1 MIEAVRQERD
11 GAVAILVVDAPP
23 VNALGQDVRRG
34 LAEGLAAALADPG
47 VRAVVIA
54 AAGRIFSA
62 GADIREFGQ
71 PPAPDVP
78 LLPELCNR
86 IEASAKPV
94 VAALQGDALGGGME
108 LALAAHVRL
117 AAPEVRLGLPEVTLG
132 LCPGAGGTQR
142 LPRIAGA
149 EVALRLMLTGRS
161 IGATE
166 AQAAGVVDA
175 VVAEDLRGAAVALAA
190 ELAAEG
196 AAPRRSADRREGMR
210 DGAAYLAAVA
220 AARAAHAADRLP
232 APGRI
237 IAAVEAAQLLPF
249 EQGLAFERAAFEDL
263 RASPESAG
271 LRHAFQVERRL
282 RDYPEARAVARA
294 VASVGVV
301 GLGRTG
307 AAIAHL
313 LIGAGVPVTVAEKD
327 ADALVA
333 GLERIA
339 DLQERDVATG
349 RLSAAARDADW
360 DRLVPTL
367 ALSALGAVDLVIE
380 AVPEDPAAKTAV
392 LRDIAAVARPGA
404 VIATTGAWTDM
415 AALASLS
422 GRAADVVGLR
432 LGVPVGRMALAELGV
447 GPATAPEAV
456 ATLATLLRRLCR
468 VVVREAAAPGL
479 VGHRMIAALRTAA
492 DFLLEDGATPQQVD
506 TALRAW
512 GFAMGPYQAADLA
525 GLEKAWAH
533 RQRLTPGRDPAA
545 RYCEL
550 ADLLVESGRLG
561 QETGRGY
568 YLYDEGRPGREDG
581 EVLALLAELRA
592 AKGIVPRPVG
602 SAEIVAR
609 CLGALANEGAR
620 ILGEGLVPRA
630 GDIDA
635 VLLAGY
641 GFPRWEGGPMF
652 WADRKGL
659 LVLRAE
665 LRRHADQAPE
675 FWAVAPLIDD
685 LIRQGRTLHDLGA

>member
-1 MIEAVRQERD
+1 MGEAVRQERD

-71 PPAPDVP
+71 PSAPDVP

-117 AAPEVRLGLPEVTLG
+117 AAPAVRLGLPEVTLG

-149 EVALRLMLTGRS
+149 EVALRLMLTGRA
-161 IGATE
+161 IGAAE
-166 AQAAGVVDA
+166 AQAAGLVDA

-282 RDYPEARAVARA
+282 RDYPEAKTTARA

-313 LIGAGVPVTVAEKD
+313 MIGAGVPVTVAEKD

-339 DLQERDVATG
+339 DLQERDVAAG

-367 ALSALGAVDLVIE
+367 ALSALGSVDLVIE

-432 LGVPVGRMALAELGV
+432 LGVPVGRMALAELAV

-456 ATLATLLRRLCR
+456 ATAAALLRRLGR
-468 VVVREAAAPGL
+468 MVVREAAAPGL

-506 TALRAW
+506 VALRAW

-533 RQRLTPGRDPAA
+533 RQRLAPARDPSE

-561 QETGRGY
+561 QETRRGY
-568 YLYDEGRPGREDG
+568 YLYDEGRAGREDG

-635 VLLAGY
+635 VMLAGY

-665 LRRHADQAPE
+665 LRRHADQAPA

-685 LIRQGRTLHDLGA
+685 LIRQGRTLRDLGA

>member
-1 MIEAVRQERD
+1 
-11 GAVAILVVDAPP
+11 
-23 VNALGQDVRRG
+23 
-34 LAEGLAAALADPG
+34 
-47 VRAVVIA
+47 
-54 AAGRIFSA
+54 
-62 GADIREFGQ
+62 
-71 PPAPDVP
+71 
-78 LLPELCNR
+78 
-86 IEASAKPV
+86 
-94 VAALQGDALGGGME
+94 
-108 LALAAHVRL
+108 
-117 AAPEVRLGLPEVTLG
+117 
-132 LCPGAGGTQR
+132 
-142 LPRIAGA
+142 
-149 EVALRLMLTGRS
+149 
-161 IGATE
+161 
-166 AQAAGVVDA
+166 
-175 VVAEDLRGAAVALAA
+175 
-190 ELAAEG
+190 
-196 AAPRRSADRREGMR
+196 
-210 DGAAYLAAVA
+210 
-220 AARAAHAADRLP
+220 LP

-282 RDYPEARAVARA
+282 RDFPEAKTTARAVE
-294 VASVGVV
+294 SVGVV

-313 LIGAGVPVTVAEKD
+313 MIGAGVPVTVAEKD

-339 DLQERDVATG
+339 DLQERDVAAG

-367 ALSALGAVDLVIE
+367 ALSALGSVDLVIE

-432 LGVPVGRMALAELGV
+432 LGVPVGRMALAELAV

-456 ATLATLLRRLCR
+456 ATAAALLRRLGR
-468 VVVREAAAPGL
+468 MVVREAAAPGL

-506 TALRAW
+506 VALRAW

-533 RQRLTPGRDPAA
+533 RQRLAPARDPSE

-568 YLYDEGRPGREDG
+568 YLYDEGRAGREDG

-635 VLLAGY
+635 VMLAGY

-665 LRRHADQAPE
+665 LRRHADQAPA

-685 LIRQGRTLHDLGA
+685 LIRQGRTLRDLGA